1 YHGPRRARIRHLLRR
16 EVLGHLAEVGRVE
29 PAHGVFHRRVLAQAV
44 LEILQLPHEVT
55 GRLAGKAREEA
66 AAGRTLAVHA
76 VAGGAGRD
84 ALLQGVRHRRCGRR
98 RRRRGCGGER
108 RRQQQRQDQGRQ
120 APGGTSGSDTR
131 GARHAYIHPSS
142 IGRFTIVSR
151 VDRRAMLCRHDTMSH
166 QPGDVMTRQLFAR
179 SVLAIALLA
188 SAPLC
193 AQQHDDD
200 AYASIAQLQQRMD
213 AGSLSS
219 KALTQDFLDRIQ
231 HTDRSGPN
239 LRAVLE
245 TNPDALQI
253 ASTLDKKRRKTRGPL
268 YGIPVLLKDNIDTG
282 DRERTTAGS
291 LALAGA
297 PASRD
302 ATVVAKLRKAGAVI
316 LGKTNLSEWASF
328 RSNHSS
334 SGWSGMGG
342 QTKNPYALDRNPC
355 GSSAGSGAAVAAGLA
370 TVAIGTETDGS
381 IICPASMNGIVG
393 IKPTLGLVSRAGIV
407 PISHNQDTAGPMARD
422 VADAAAL
429 LSVIAGSDPHDP
441 ATVEADKHAT
451 DYTKFLDPN
460 GLRGKRIGV
469 VRQLAGAEPNA
480 DRVLD
485 AAIAAM
491 KAQGAIIIDP
501 VKLPHLNELGDAEMT
516 VLLYDFKHDINAYLA
531 TLAKAKRLAGPEGID
546 AALAAQHLDALLAPS
561 WGPAFMTDPVLG
573 DHIVS
578 GDPTVGG
585 ASQPAA
591 VAGYPSITVPAGW
604 AHGLPVGIVLFGAKW
619 SEPALI
625 SIAYGF

>member
-1 YHGPRRARIRHLLRR
+1 
-16 EVLGHLAEVGRVE
+16 
-29 PAHGVFHRRVLAQAV
+29 
-44 LEILQLPHEVT
+44 
-55 GRLAGKAREEA
+55 
-66 AAGRTLAVHA
+66 
-76 VAGGAGRD
+76 
-84 ALLQGVRHRRCGRR
+84 
-98 RRRRGCGGER
+98 
-108 RRQQQRQDQGRQ
+108 
-120 APGGTSGSDTR
+120 
-131 GARHAYIHPSS
+131 
-142 IGRFTIVSR
+142 
-151 VDRRAMLCRHDTMSH
+151 MSH
-166 QPGDVMTRQLFAR
+166 QPGDAMTRQLFAR
-179 SVLAIALLA
+179 SLLAAALLA
-188 SAPLC
+188 SAPLA
-193 AQQHDDD
+193 AQEHDT

-213 AGSLSS
+213 AGNLSS
-219 KALTQDFLDRIQ
+219 QALTQDFLDRIQ
-231 HTDRSGPN
+231 HIDRSGPN
-239 LRAVLE
+239 LHAVLE
-245 TNPDALQI
+245 TNPDALKI
-253 ASTLDKKRRKTRGPL
+253 AGTLDKKRRKAHGPL

-282 DRERTTAGS
+282 DREQTTAGS

-297 PASRD
+297 PAPRD
-302 ATVVAKLRKAGAVI
+302 ATVAAKLRAAGAVI
-316 LGKTNLSEWASF
+316 LGKTNLSEWANF
-328 RSNHSS
+328 RSNHAS
-334 SGWSGMGG
+334 SGWSGVGG

-381 IICPASMNGIVG
+381 IICPASMNGLVG
-393 IKPTLGLVSRAGIV
+393 IKPTVGLVSRAGIV

-429 LSVIAGSDPHDP
+429 LAVIAGSDPRDL
-441 ATVEADKHAT
+441 ATAEADKHAT

-460 GLRGKRIGV
+460 GLKGKRIGV

-531 TLAKAKRLAGPEGID
+531 TRTGLSVHTLADLIAFDTAHAAEEMTWFGQELFEQAEAKGPLTDKTYLDALAKAKRLAGPKGID
-546 AALAAQHLDALLAPS
+546 AALTTQHLDALLAPS

-625 SIAYGF
+625 SIAYGFEQHTQAWQPPKFLDTVDATPLAPGR